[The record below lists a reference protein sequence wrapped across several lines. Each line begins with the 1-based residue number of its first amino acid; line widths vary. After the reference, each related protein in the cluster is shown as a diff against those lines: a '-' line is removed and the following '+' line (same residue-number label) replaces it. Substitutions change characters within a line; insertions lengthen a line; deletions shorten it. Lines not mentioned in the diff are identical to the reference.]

1 MNDMKG
7 REIQVG
13 DTVVYA
19 SDSGGIFM
27 TEGVVLEAG
36 VTWVKVDR
44 KSRGGYFP
52 IVNGMRTRMVWNGGA
67 SISESK
73 YVEVTT
79 KVKPVT
85 IGMPDRC
92 LITS

>member
-19 SDSGGIFM
+19 SEAGRSIYM
-27 TEGVVLEAG
+27 TEGVVLEVGA
-36 VTWVKVDR
+36 TWVKVDR

-52 IVNGMRTRMVWNGGA
+52 IVDGKRTRMVWDGKG
-67 SISESK
+67 

-92 LITS
+92 LITSR

>member
-19 SDSGGIFM
+19 SEAGRSIYM

-44 KSRGGYFP
+44 KSRGGYCP
-52 IVNGMRTRMVWNGGA
+52 IVDGKRTRMVWDGKG
-67 SISESK
+67 
-73 YVEVTT
+73 YVEATT
-79 KVKPVT
+79 KVKAVT

-92 LITS
+92 LITSR